1 VTERKTNKKNEKS
14 KVTTFP
20 VPFTLEGINENIT
33 VNTNTHS
40 REQIIN
46 QAFQFHRQGN
56 ISEAAKYYQY
66 FINQGFNDHRVFSN
80 YGAILQNNGK
90 SKDAELSLRKA
101 INLKPDYA
109 NSYLI
114 LASVLEDLDKLK
126 EAELSVRKAIQIKP
140 DFAEAHYK
148 LGNTLKDKGKL
159 IEAELSIRKAIKLN
173 PELINAYTSLGKVLK
188 VLEES

>member
-1 VTERKTNKKNEKS
+1 MT
-14 KVTTFP
+14 
-20 VPFTLEGINENIT
+20 INFLNY
-33 VNTNTHS
+33 
-40 REQIIN
+40 
-46 QAFQFHRQGN
+46 QAFL
-56 ISEAAKYYQY
+56 
-66 FINQGFNDHRVFSN
+66 VV
-80 YGAILQNNGK
+80 L
-90 SKDAELSLRKA
+90 L
-101 INLKPDYA
+101 

-188 VLEES
+188 VLEELDYER